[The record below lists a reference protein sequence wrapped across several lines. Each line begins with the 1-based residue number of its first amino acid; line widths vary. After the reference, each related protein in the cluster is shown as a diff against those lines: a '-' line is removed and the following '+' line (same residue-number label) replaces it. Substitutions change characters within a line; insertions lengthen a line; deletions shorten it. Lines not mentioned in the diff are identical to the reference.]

1 MITVLASVALLA
13 LGTPDPQDPDETIR
27 TATAPGV
34 SAETVSAEGEAAAE
48 AAANAPTLTVEQD
61 PEPHGLSTDQQIS
74 RWLADAPAV
83 PQGTDAAYDGPVDG
97 VAWDSERRVRSEFS
111 VGIGTEGYRQYGAS
125 VSVPL
130 GERGHLQLH
139 YSEVKNGYP
148 AYGDY
153 GYGYDP
159 DWMDPVITP
168 WRSDIGLAPIDAR
181 DDRSMDRSRA
191 WRDYRRTRPAPESER

>member
-1 MITVLASVALLA
+1 MASVALLA
-13 LGTPDPQDPDETIR
+13 LGSPDPQDPEETIR
-27 TATAPGV
+27 TAATPGV
-34 SAETVSAEGEAAAE
+34 SAETVAAEGEAAAE
-48 AAANAPTLTVEQD
+48 AAANAPTLSVEQD
-61 PEPHGLSTDQQIS
+61 PEPHGLTTDQQIS
-74 RWLADAPAV
+74 RWLADAPSV
-83 PQGTDAAYDGPVDG
+83 PMGADAAYDGPVDG
-97 VAWDSERRVRSEFS
+97 IAWDSERRVRSEFS

-148 AYGDY
+148 AYGGY

-168 WRSDIGLAPIDAR
+168 WRSEIGLPPIDAR
-181 DDRSMDRSRA
+181 DDGNLDRSRA